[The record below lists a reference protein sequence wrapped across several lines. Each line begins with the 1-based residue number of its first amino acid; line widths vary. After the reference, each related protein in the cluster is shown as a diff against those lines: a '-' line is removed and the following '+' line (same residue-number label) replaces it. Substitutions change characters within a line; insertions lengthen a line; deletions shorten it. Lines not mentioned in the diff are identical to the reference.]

1 MKVISGEKLKN
12 LEEQGGKKGECK
24 VLIKSCSKF
33 IIWLKY
39 LNHAK
44 ARDEKIV
51 ASG

>member
-12 LEEQGGKKGECK
+12 LEEQAGKKGECK

-33 IIWLKY
+33 IWLKY